1 MPRPALLW
9 LCLALLWPAERAAA
23 APAPDGLEGFDA
35 FVEEVMAE
43 WQVPGL
49 AVAAVEDGRIVVC
62 RVYGFRDPERGLPVT
77 PRTLF
82 AVGSVTKTFT
92 ATGAPSPLP
101 ASRRLPSSARW
112 YKDRGS

>member
-49 AVAAVEDGRIVVC
+49 AVAAVEDGRIVVWGAEDLVVVDAGGLTVVMP
-62 RVYGFRDPERGLPVT
+62 RERAPRLKDLLKALPEET
-77 PRTLF
+77 
-82 AVGSVTKTFT
+82 
-92 ATGAPSPLP
+92 
-101 ASRRLPSSARW
+101 RRPDER
-112 YKDRGS
+112 